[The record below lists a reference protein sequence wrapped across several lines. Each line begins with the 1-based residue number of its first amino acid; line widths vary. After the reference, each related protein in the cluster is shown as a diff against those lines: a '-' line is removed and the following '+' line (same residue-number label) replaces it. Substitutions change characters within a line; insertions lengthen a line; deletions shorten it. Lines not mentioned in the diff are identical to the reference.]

1 MQAKLPQCDSVNTF
15 LSLWVMRTHS
25 HAHTGGCWRL
35 QCSDFVIHEW
45 FLCLTDKLSLTS
57 RSAGRLQMAHVCACV
72 RVCSVWAREQK
83 THYDATCHHK
93 HTPVH
98 PSAFITSSVFI
109 KKSTSSPAR
118 CLTHSLQLNSSP
130 YNTLSHS
137 STHAH
142 VFCINTHLHSCH
154 PITHNTRVHF

>member
-1 MQAKLPQCDSVNTF
+1 MAFLMQAKLPQCDSVKTF

-72 RVCSVWAREQK
+72 CVVSERVSR
-83 THYDATCHHK
+83 K
-93 HTPVH
+93 HTTMPPV
-98 PSAFITSSVFI
+98 ITNTHQSIPLRLSPPPCSSRNRHHLLLAVLL
-109 KKSTSSPAR
+109 TR
-118 CLTHSLQLNSSP
+118 C
-130 YNTLSHS
+130 S
-137 STHAH
+137 STHLLTILLVILLLTLTYFA
-142 VFCINTHLHSCH
+142 
-154 PITHNTRVHF
+154 